1 MKSLAKFLMFIV
13 YFLMLCTPCTHAKK
27 QTEFKIQK
35 GVKIGIW
42 LSQSTIMDERR
53 EKIFTEDDIKLLV
66 NNGFDHIRLPVDE
79 VQLFNEDMTLNES
92 TVKILH
98 NTIKTCLKYNLKVI
112 FDLHIIRAH
121 HFLDTHAALW
131 SNPAEQD
138 KLVEMWKVIQNLL
151 RQYPVTDVAYE
162 LLNEAVA
169 PTDEQWA
176 NLMLRIVK
184 MIRQTEKDRVIVLGA
199 NMQNNVAHV
208 KNIKVP
214 EGDKNI
220 ILSFHFYE
228 PLLITHYQASW
239 TPLRILNFDGPMKYP
254 GQLIPDD
261 VYNKLSDEEKTV
273 VEPYHHSYDQEWMR
287 QTWSEA
293 IAYAKSKGLMLY
305 LGEFGCL
312 VNCGENIRL
321 AWLKDVVDL
330 ARQNNIP
337 YALWEYSAQFGF
349 ADRWNKGKITNQ
361 ALMDILIK

>member
-1 MKSLAKFLMFIV
+1 
-13 YFLMLCTPCTHAKK
+13 
-27 QTEFKIQK
+27 
-35 GVKIGIW
+35 
-42 LSQSTIMDERR
+42 MDE
-53 EKIFTEDDIKLLV
+53 
-66 NNGFDHIRLPVDE
+66 
-79 VQLFNEDMTLNES
+79 
-92 TVKILH
+92 
-98 NTIKTCLKYNLKVI
+98 
-112 FDLHIIRAH
+112 
-121 HFLDTHAALW
+121 HAALW

-138 KLVEMWKVIQNLL
+138 KLVEMWKVIQSLL

-176 NLMLRIVK
+176 NLMLRIVE

-239 TPLRILNFDGPMKYP
+239 TPLRILNFDGPMEYP
-254 GQLIPDD
+254 GQLIPDE
-261 VYNKLSDEEKTV
+261 VYNKLSDEEKAV
-273 VEPYHHSYDQEWMR
+273 VKPYHYSYNQEWMR
-287 QTWSEA
+287 QTWSDA
-293 IAYAKSKGLMLY
+293 IAYAKSKGLTLY
-305 LGEFGCL
+305 LGEFGCM

-361 ALMDILIK
+361 ALMDVLVK